1 MVVVV
6 VVASTSGGCITLFCL
21 YIKLIFSGFRGPLY
35 STESAS
41 ETGESRFPPYKRSRT
56 LTSLTLPAPPPPPPP
71 SLPPS
76 SSPPLPTAS
85 VMQISDHG
93 SSIVDD
99 VGSGEVCIMLF

>member
-1 MVVVV
+1 MVV
-6 VVASTSGGCITLFCL
+6 APPSDGCITLFCL

-56 LTSLTLPAPPPPPPP
+56 LTSLTLPAPPPPP
-71 SLPPS
+71 ST
-76 SSPPLPTAS
+76 PPLPTAS
-85 VMQISDHG
+85 VVQISDHG